1 MGKNQVKQQKK
12 GMHYF
17 IPSFSSLFTIYFSLA
32 FVLQTQFLTSDRA
45 VENTSNLKR
54 THMLMP
60 YRAIAQILK
69 ISNPFLMVKGVM
81 DLFLAQPFGGKSLF
95 QR

>member
-1 MGKNQVKQQKK
+1 
-12 GMHYF
+12 
-17 IPSFSSLFTIYFSLA
+17 
-32 FVLQTQFLTSDRA
+32 
-45 VENTSNLKR
+45 
-54 THMLMP
+54 MLMP

-69 ISNPFLMVKGVM
+69 VSNPFIMVKGVM